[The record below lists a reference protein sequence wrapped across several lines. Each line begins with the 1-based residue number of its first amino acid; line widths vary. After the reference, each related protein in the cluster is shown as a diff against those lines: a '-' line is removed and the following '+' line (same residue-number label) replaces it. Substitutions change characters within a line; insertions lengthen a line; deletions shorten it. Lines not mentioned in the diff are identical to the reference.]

1 VENGK
6 LEDGVGVLATE
17 AKRVREFGFT
27 AAEMDRAK
35 KWMAAFYEQ
44 AYNERDKSESG
55 SYAQEYLSNFLEG
68 EPSPGI
74 EYEYALVQKLL
85 PGITVNEA
93 SAMAK
98 ALLVDTSR
106 VILAVSP
113 QKPDVRV
120 PTDTELQAALTAA
133 NAAPVTA

>member
-1 VENGK
+1 DATFLGAGASNGDLTQTVATFSMGASVEDGK

-35 KWMAAFYEQ
+35 KWMAAFYER

-55 SYAQEYLSNFLEG
+55 SFAQEYLSYFLEG

-85 PGITVNEA
+85 PGITVN
-93 SAMAK
+93 
-98 ALLVDTSR
+98 
-106 VILAVSP
+106 
-113 QKPDVRV
+113 
-120 PTDTELQAALTAA
+120 
-133 NAAPVTA
+133 